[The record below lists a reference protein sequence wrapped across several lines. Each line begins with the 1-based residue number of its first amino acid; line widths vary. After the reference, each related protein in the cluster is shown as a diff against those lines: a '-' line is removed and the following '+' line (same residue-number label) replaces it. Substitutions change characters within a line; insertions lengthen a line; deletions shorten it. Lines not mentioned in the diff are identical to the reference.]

1 VNALISEHLLGYLK
15 LLLRHRGEPVGA
27 YDEVALVYD
36 AFARLWDQHIAAP
49 ALAHLYHLLRERIQP
64 GASILDAGAGTGE
77 RTRAVL
83 RYSQPKEVVALD
95 ASAAMLAVARSKIQ
109 DPRVCFAQ
117 GDLRHLP
124 FADQTF
130 DAVVCTWAI
139 ETLDEPRAAVEEFV
153 RVIKPDGLVL
163 ATFCSLPDNRLGKV
177 LAKMTTLSSPL
188 SHLLAEKDHPF
199 HRCNRSSLV
208 QFVGGLTTCA
218 VLARGCAVTNEHL
231 SYASGNEKASER
243 GHQP

>member
-1 VNALISEHLLGYLK
+1 VDALTYEHLSASLK

-27 YDEVALVYD
+27 YDEVASVYD

-49 ALAHLYHLLRERIQP
+49 ALAYLYHLLQERIQL

-77 RTRAVL
+77 RTLAVL

-95 ASAAMLAVARSKIQ
+95 ASAAMLTVARSKIH
-109 DPRVCFAQ
+109 DPRVCFEQ

-139 ETLDEPRAAVEEFV
+139 ETLDTPRAAVEEFV

-163 ATFCSLPDNRLGKV
+163 ATFCSLPNNRLGEM
-177 LAKMTTLSSPL
+177 LAKVTTPSSPL
-188 SHLLAEKDHPF
+188 SHLLVEKDHPF
-199 HRCNRSSLV
+199 HRCDRSSLV

-218 VLARGCAVTNEHL
+218 VLARCCDITDEHL
-231 SYASGNEKASER
+231 PCA
-243 GHQP
+243 H